1 MPRKRLLDTKHM
13 KMLSAAP
20 ARLAATGL
28 LAFGLTGGV
37 ATVSGPAATAAPV
50 AQSTSAYAAVGSI
63 STGMTAAQGRS
74 VVRVAASKKGRPYR
88 WGATGP
94 SRFDCSGL
102 TQYSYKR
109 IGKRIPRTAHAQYRA
124 TKRIS
129 RSQLRPGDLVFSG
142 GSRKTH
148 VGIYAGNGK
157 MWHAPRRGTTVKLA
171 RMYGTSYGRV
181 R

>member
-28 LAFGLTGGV
+28 LALGLSGGI
-37 ATVSGPAATAAPV
+37 ATVSGPAAQAAPTHTTTASV
-50 AQSTSAYAAVGSI
+50 ASV
-63 STGMTAAQGRS
+63 STGLSAAQGRS
-74 VVRVAASKKGRPYR
+74 VVRIASSKRGTPYR

-94 SRFDCSGL
+94 NRFDCSGF
-102 TQYSYKR
+102 TKWSFKR
-109 IGKRIPRTAHAQYRA
+109 IGKNIPRTAHAQYRA

-129 RSQLRPGDLVFSG
+129 RSQLRPGDLVFSNG
-142 GSRKTH
+142 AYKTH

-157 MWHAPRRGTTVKLA
+157 MWHAPRSGDVVKLSKV
-171 RMYGTSYGRV
+171 YSNSFGRV